1 MHKLTQSFAIAAILA
16 IATLATGIPAQPLH
30 AQAQQGQLTVTGVVT
45 DAEGVPL
52 PGATIRI
59 ENTTTGTITD
69 AQGRYSLKVRKG
81 QVVNVK
87 MNDLQ
92 SGSVLSIDNAL
103 QGRIAGADIMST
115 DGAPGATTTIR
126 IRGSRSI
133 TASNEPLYVVDG
145 IIDAIHDLNDIN
157 SDDIANISVLKDA
170 SSTAIYGSRGA
181 NGVIIVTTKQG
192 SGKKSPS
199 SRADWTS

>member
-59 ENTTTGTITD
+59 ENTTIGTVTD

-81 QVVNVK
+81 QTLEALYMGYETRTMKIIGNQTKIDFALSEDENVLEDVVVI
-87 MNDLQ
+87 
-92 SGSVLSIDNAL
+92 G
-103 QGRIAGADIMST
+103 
-115 DGAPGATTTIR
+115 TTTI
-126 IRGSRSI
+126 SSI
-133 TASNEPLYVVDG
+133 GRMS
-145 IIDAIHDLNDIN
+145 
-157 SDDIANISVLKDA
+157 
-170 SSTAIYGSRGA
+170 
-181 NGVIIVTTKQG
+181 
-192 SGKKSPS
+192 
-199 SRADWTS
+199 

>member
-69 AQGRYSLKVRKG
+69 AQGRYPLKVRKG
-81 QVVNVK
+81 QALEALYMGYETRTMKIIGNQTKIDFALSEDENVLEDVVVIGYGSVKKEDLTGSVVNVK

-103 QGRIAGADIMST
+103 QDDHPYPRLPFHHGLQRAAVCGGRHHRRH
-115 DGAPGATTTIR
+115 P
-126 IRGSRSI
+126 
-133 TASNEPLYVVDG
+133 
-145 IIDAIHDLNDIN
+145 
-157 SDDIANISVLKDA
+157 
-170 SSTAIYGSRGA
+170 
-181 NGVIIVTTKQG
+181 
-192 SGKKSPS
+192 
-199 SRADWTS
+199 